1 MDLCGTFNIQTI
13 AVLKIWNYPQYQ
25 MNEEN
30 VVYNILGYCSAFK
43 WKKICDS
50 MDGIEDIMLSEVCP
64 AQKDK
69 HCMISLIS

>member
-1 MDLCGTFNIQTI
+1 
-13 AVLKIWNYPQYQ
+13 